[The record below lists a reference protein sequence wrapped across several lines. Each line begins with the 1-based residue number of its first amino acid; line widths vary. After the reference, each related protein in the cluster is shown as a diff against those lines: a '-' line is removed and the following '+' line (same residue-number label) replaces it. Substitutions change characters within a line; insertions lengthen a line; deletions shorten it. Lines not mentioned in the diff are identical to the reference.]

1 MRKILLATTALV
13 AAGGISA
20 ASAIDISGSYGVE
33 YYSESNTGG
42 SADAADVSGDDFI
55 DDGLV
60 SFSGET
66 TSDSGLTFG
75 GKMTLNH
82 AGAIEDQNLYISGDF
97 GYFMAGA
104 TDGVVDG
111 MDGFMTPGSALI
123 ENGAVTDNGG
133 TTAGVGLLA
142 NTMIADNPGTEKIG
156 YRSNVISGF
165 QVGATY
171 EDAGQGATANND
183 VSGYI
188 VTYDAG
194 FAKIGY
200 ANGTTN
206 STTSNGADTGRSQYG
221 LGTSLAG
228 VGFNVGFGTQKTAG
242 ANGAA
247 DTSKIDTRDVGV
259 TYSVNDTTGLYA
271 VFYSSEEKIGSNAG
285 DKMSGQVFGLSYT
298 IAPGLTSL
306 LETASADY
314 TDATAGS
321 STSDGLNQT
330 TAKIKVSF

>member
-13 AAGGISA
+13 AAGGVSA

-42 SADAADVSGDDFI
+42 SADAADVSGDDFY
-55 DDGLV
+55 DDGLL

-66 TSDSGLTFG
+66 TADNGLTFG

-82 AGAIEDQNLYISGDF
+82 AAAIEDQGLYISGDF
-97 GYFMAGA
+97 GYIMAGA

-111 MDGFMTPGSALI
+111 MDNFMTPGSAI
-123 ENGAVTDNGG
+123 PENGATTTNGAAANLM
-133 TTAGVGLLA
+133 T
-142 NTMIADNPGTEKIG
+142 NTMIADNPGTEKVG

-165 QVGATY
+165 QFGATY
-171 EDAGQGATANND
+171 EDAGEGATANND

-206 STTSNGADTGRSQYG
+206 STTSNGANEGRSQYG
-221 LGTSLAG
+221 IGTTLGG
-228 VGFNVGFGTQKTAG
+228 VTVGLGFGTEKTAG

-247 DTSKIDTRDVGV
+247 DTSKIDTRDLGLS
-259 TYSVNDTTGLYA
+259 YSIDDATGIYA
-271 VFYSSEEKIGSNAG
+271 VFTSSEEKLGSNAG
-285 DKMSGQVFGLSYT
+285 DKLSSQTFGLTYT
-298 IAPGLTSL
+298 IAPGLSTI

-321 STSDGLNQT
+321 ANSDGLTQT
-330 TAKIKVSF
+330 TAKITVSF

>member
-13 AAGGISA
+13 AAGGVSA

-33 YYSESNTGG
+33 YYSEGNTGG
-42 SADAADVSGDDFI
+42 SQDAADVSGDDFI
-55 DDGLV
+55 DDGLI

-66 TSDSGLTFG
+66 TADNGLTYG

-82 AGAIEDQNLYISGDF
+82 AGNIEDQGLYISGDF

-111 MDGFMTPGSALI
+111 LDNFMTPGSALI
-123 ENGAVTDNGG
+123 ENGASTDNG
-133 TTAGVGLLA
+133 AAASLKA

-165 QVGATY
+165 QVAATY
-171 EDAGQGATANND
+171 EDGGQSATQNND

-194 FAKIGY
+194 FAKFGY

-206 STTSNGADTGRSQYG
+206 STTANGANTGRSQYG
-221 LGTSLAG
+221 IGTTLGGITIGA
-228 VGFNVGFGTQKTAG
+228 GFGTEKTAG

-247 DTSKIDTRDVGV
+247 DTSKIDTRDLGFS
-259 TYSVNDTTGLYA
+259 YSLDDSTGLYA
-271 VFYSSEEKIGSNAG
+271 VFTTSEQKIGSNAG
-285 DKMSGQVFGLSYT
+285 DKMTSQTFGLSYT

-321 STSDGLNQT
+321 NNNDGLNQT

>member
-13 AAGGISA
+13 AAGGVSA
-20 ASAIDISGSYGVE
+20 ASAIDISGSYGLE
-33 YYSESNTGG
+33 YYTEGNTGA
-42 SADAADVSGDDFI
+42 SQDAADVSGDDFI
-55 DDGLV
+55 DDGLIA
-60 SFSGET
+60 FSGET
-66 TSDSGLTFG
+66 TADNGLTFG
-75 GKMTLNH
+75 GRMTLNH
-82 AGAIEDQNLYISGDF
+82 TGGIEDQGLYITGDF

-111 MDGFMTPGSALI
+111 LDNFMTPGSALI
-123 ENGAVTDNGG
+123 ENGASTTNGG
-133 TTAGVGLLA
+133 TASLKT
-142 NTMIADNPGTEKIG
+142 NTMIADNPAVEKIG

-165 QVGATY
+165 QVAATY
-171 EDAGQGATANND
+171 EDGGTAATENDD

-206 STTSNGADTGRSQYG
+206 STTSNGANTGRSQYG
-221 LGTSLAG
+221 LGTTLG
-228 VGFNVGFGTQKTAG
+228 GITIGLGFGTEKTAG

-247 DTSKIDTRDVGV
+247 DTSKIDTRGLGLS
-259 TYSVNDTTGLYA
+259 YSIDDSTGLYA
-271 VFYSSEEKIGSNAG
+271 VFTTSEQKIGSNAG
-285 DKMSGQVFGLSYT
+285 DKMTSQTFGLSYT

-321 STSDGLNQT
+321 SNSDGLNQT

>member
-13 AAGGISA
+13 AAGGVSA

-42 SADAADVSGDDFI
+42 SADAADVSGDDFY
-55 DDGLV
+55 DDGLI

-66 TSDSGLTFG
+66 TADNGLTYG

-82 AGAIEDQNLYISGDF
+82 TGGIEDQGLYISGDF

-111 MDGFMTPGSALI
+111 MDNFMSANSAI
-123 ENGAVTDNGG
+123 TENGATTTNG
-133 TTAGVGLLA
+133 AAAGLL
-142 NTMIADNPGTEKIG
+142 TTSMIADNPATEKIG

-165 QVGATY
+165 QIGATY
-171 EDAGQGATANND
+171 EDGGEGVTANND
-183 VSGYI
+183 VNGYI

-194 FAKIGY
+194 FATIGY
-200 ANGTTN
+200 ASGTTN
-206 STTSNGADTGRSQYG
+206 STTANGANVGRNQYG
-221 LGTSLAG
+221 VGTTLGGVTLAL
-228 VGFNVGFGTQKTAG
+228 GFGTQKTAG

-247 DTSKIDTRDVGV
+247 DTSKIDTRDVGL
-259 TYSVNDTTGLYA
+259 TYDVNDATGLYA
-271 VFYSSEEKIGSNAG
+271 VFTSSEEKIGSNAG
-285 DKMSGQVFGLSYT
+285 DKLTSQTFGLSYT

-321 STSDGLNQT
+321 STADGLNQT

>member
-13 AAGGISA
+13 AAGGVSA

-55 DDGLV
+55 DDGLI

-66 TSDSGLTFG
+66 TADNGLTFG

-82 AGAIEDQNLYISGDF
+82 AAAIEDQGLYISGDF

-111 MDGFMTPGSALI
+111 MDNFMTPGSALV
-123 ENGAVTDNGG
+123 ENGAITDNG
-133 TTAGVGLLA
+133 TAVGLLT

-171 EDAGQGATANND
+171 EDAGQAATANND

-221 LGTSLAG
+221 LGTTLGG
-228 VGFNVGFGTQKTAG
+228 VTLGLGFGTEKTAG

-247 DTSKIDTRDVGV
+247 DTSKIDTRGLGLS
-259 TYSVNDTTGLYA
+259 YSVNDATGLYA
-271 VFYSSEEKIGSNAG
+271 TFTSSEEKIGSNAG
-285 DKMSGQVFGLSYT
+285 DKMSSQTFGLSYT
-298 IAPGLTSL
+298 IAPGLTSI

-330 TAKIKVSF
+330 TAKITVSF

>member
-13 AAGGISA
+13 AAGGVSA

-42 SADAADVSGDDFI
+42 SADAADVSGDDFY
-55 DDGLV
+55 DDGLI

-66 TSDSGLTFG
+66 TADNGLTYG

-82 AGAIEDQNLYISGDF
+82 AAAIEDQGLYISGDF

-111 MDGFMTPGSALI
+111 MDSFMTPGDAVI
-123 ENGAVTDNGG
+123 ENGATTTNG
-133 TTAGVGLLA
+133 AAAGLLT
-142 NTMIADNPGTEKIG
+142 NTMIADNPTVEKVG

-165 QVGATY
+165 QFGATY
-171 EDAGQGATANND
+171 EDGGEGATANND

-206 STTSNGADTGRSQYG
+206 STTSNGANTGRSQYG
-221 LGTSLAG
+221 LGTTLGG
-228 VGFNVGFGTQKTAG
+228 VTIGLGFGTEKTAG

-247 DTSKIDTRDVGV
+247 DTSKIDTRDLGLS
-259 TYSVNDTTGLYA
+259 YSLNDATGLYA
-271 VFYSSEEKIGSNAG
+271 VFTSSEEKIGTNAG
-285 DKMSGQVFGLSYT
+285 DKLSSQTFGLTYT
-298 IAPGLTSL
+298 IAPGLTSI

-321 STSDGLNQT
+321 ANSDGLNQT
-330 TAKIKVSF
+330 TAKITVSF

>member
-13 AAGGISA
+13 AAGGVSA

-33 YYSESNTGG
+33 YYTESNTGG

-55 DDGLV
+55 DDGLI
-60 SFSGET
+60 SFSGST
-66 TSDSGLTFG
+66 TADNGLTFG
-75 GKMTLNH
+75 GSMTLNH
-82 AGAIEDQNLYISGDF
+82 ANAIEDQGLFISGDF

-111 MDGFMTPGSALI
+111 MDNFMTPGSALI
-123 ENGAVTDNGG
+123 ENGATTTNG
-133 TTAGVGLLA
+133 AAANLMV
-142 NTMIADNPGTEKIG
+142 NTMIADNPGTEKVG

-171 EDAGQGATANND
+171 EDAGQAATNNND

-206 STTSNGADTGRSQYG
+206 STTSNGANTGRSQYG
-221 LGTSLAG
+221 LGTTLGG
-228 VGFNVGFGTQKTAG
+228 VTLGLGFGTQKTAG

-247 DTSKIDTRDVGV
+247 DTSKIDTRGLGLS
-259 TYSVNDTTGLYA
+259 YSVNDATGLYA
-271 VFYSSEEKIGSNAG
+271 VFTSSEEKIGSNAG
-285 DKMSGQVFGLSYT
+285 DKMTSQTFGLSYT

-314 TDATAGS
+314 TDATAGD
-321 STSDGLNQT
+321 TGDGLNQT

>member
-13 AAGGISA
+13 AAGGVSA

-55 DDGLV
+55 DDGLI
-60 SFSGET
+60 SFSGSST
-66 TSDSGLTFG
+66 ADNGLTFG

-82 AGAIEDQNLYISGDF
+82 AGAIEDQNLFISGDF

-123 ENGAVTDNGG
+123 ENGASTDNGG
-133 TTAGVGLLA
+133 SAGVGLLT

-171 EDAGQGATANND
+171 EDGGQGASNNNN

-206 STTSNGADTGRSQYG
+206 STTSNGANVGRSQYG
-221 LGTSLAG
+221 IGTSLAG
-228 VGFNVGFGTQKTAG
+228 VTIGAGFGTQKTGG

-247 DTSKIDTRDVGV
+247 DTSKIDTRDVGLS
-259 TYSVNDTTGLYA
+259 YSIDDSTGIYA
-271 VFYSSEEKIGSNAG
+271 VFYSSEEKIGTNAG
-285 DKMSGQVFGLSYT
+285 DKMSGQTFGLSYT
-298 IAPGLTSL
+298 IAPGVSTL

-321 STSDGLNQT
+321 SNADGLNQT

>member
-13 AAGGISA
+13 AAGGVSA

-42 SADAADVSGDDFI
+42 SADAADVSGDDFY
-55 DDGLV
+55 DDGLI

-66 TSDSGLTFG
+66 TADNGLTYG

-82 AGAIEDQNLYISGDF
+82 TGGIEDQGLYISGDF

-111 MDGFMTPGSALI
+111 MDNFMTPGSAI
-123 ENGAVTDNGG
+123 PENGATTTNGAAANLM
-133 TTAGVGLLA
+133 T
-142 NTMIADNPGTEKIG
+142 NTMIADNPGTEKVG

-165 QVGATY
+165 QFGATY
-171 EDAGQGATANND
+171 EDGGEGATANND

-206 STTSNGADTGRSQYG
+206 STTSNGANEGRSQYG
-221 LGTSLAG
+221 LGTTLGG
-228 VGFNVGFGTQKTAG
+228 VTIGLGFGTEKTAG

-247 DTSKIDTRDVGV
+247 DTSKIDTRDLGLS
-259 TYSVNDTTGLYA
+259 YSLNDATGLYA
-271 VFYSSEEKIGSNAG
+271 VFTSSEEKIGTNAG
-285 DKMSGQVFGLSYT
+285 DKLSSQTFGLTYT
-298 IAPGLTSL
+298 IAPGLTSI

-321 STSDGLNQT
+321 GNSDGLNQT
-330 TAKIKVSF
+330 TAKIKVAF

>member
-13 AAGGISA
+13 AAGGVSA

-33 YYSESNTGG
+33 YYTEGNTGG
-42 SADAADVSGDDFI
+42 SQDAADVSGDDFY
-55 DDGLV
+55 DDGLI
-60 SFSGET
+60 SFSGDT
-66 TSDSGLTFG
+66 TADNGLTFG

-82 AGAIEDQNLYISGDF
+82 ANAIEDQGLYISGDF

-111 MDGFMTPGSALI
+111 LDNFMTPNSALT
-123 ENGAVTDNGG
+123 ENGATTDNGG
-133 TTAGVGLLA
+133 ANGVGLLT
-142 NTMIADNPGTEKIG
+142 NTMIADNPTTEKIG

-165 QVGATY
+165 QFAATY
-171 EDAGQGATANND
+171 EDAGEAATANND

-206 STTSNGADTGRSQYG
+206 STTSDGANTGRSQYG
-221 LGTSLAG
+221 LGTDLGGITLA
-228 VGFNVGFGTQKTAG
+228 VGFGTQKTAG

-247 DTSKIDTRDVGV
+247 DTSKIDTREVGLS
-259 TYSVNDTTGLYA
+259 YSIDDSTGVYA
-271 VFYSSEEKIGSNAG
+271 VLTTSEEKIGTNAG
-285 DKMSGQVFGLSYT
+285 DKMTSQTFGLSYT

-321 STSDGLNQT
+321 NNNDGLNQT

>member
-13 AAGGISA
+13 AAGGVSA

-42 SADAADVSGDDFI
+42 SADAADVSGDDFY
-55 DDGLV
+55 DDGLI

-66 TSDSGLTFG
+66 TADNGLTYG

-82 AGAIEDQNLYISGDF
+82 AGNIEDQGLYISGDF

-111 MDGFMTPGSALI
+111 MDNFMTPGSAI
-123 ENGAVTDNGG
+123 PENGATTTNGAAANLM
-133 TTAGVGLLA
+133 T

-156 YRSNVISGF
+156 YRSREISGF

-171 EDAGQGATANND
+171 EDAGTDATSNND
-183 VSGYI
+183 VTGYI

-194 FAKIGY
+194 FAKVGY

-206 STTSNGADTGRSQYG
+206 STTSNGANTGRSQYG
-221 LGTSLAG
+221 LGTTLGGITISA
-228 VGFNVGFGTQKTAG
+228 GFGTQKTAG

-247 DTSKIDTRDVGV
+247 DTSKIDTRDVGLQ
-259 TYSVNDTTGLYA
+259 YSIDDSTGIYGVFTT
-271 VFYSSEEKIGSNAG
+271 SEEKIGSNAG
-285 DKMSGQVFGLSYT
+285 DKMTSQTFGLTYT
-298 IAPGLTSL
+298 IAPGLSTI

-321 STSDGLNQT
+321 ANSDGLNQT

>member
-13 AAGGISA
+13 AAGGVSA

-55 DDGLV
+55 DDGLI

-66 TSDSGLTFG
+66 TSDNGLTFG

-82 AGAIEDQNLYISGDF
+82 GGAIEDQGLYISGDF

-111 MDGFMTPGSALI
+111 MDNFMTPGSAI
-123 ENGAVTDNGG
+123 PENGATTDNGG
-133 TTAGVGLLA
+133 TTAGVGLLT
-142 NTMIADNPGTEKIG
+142 NTMIADNPGTEKVG

-171 EDAGQGATANND
+171 EDAGQAATNNND

-206 STTSNGADTGRSQYG
+206 STTSNGANTGRSQYG
-221 LGTSLAG
+221 LGTTLGG
-228 VGFNVGFGTQKTAG
+228 VTLGLGFGTQKTAG

-247 DTSKIDTRDVGV
+247 DTSKIDTRGLGLS
-259 TYSVNDTTGLYA
+259 YSVNDATGLYA
-271 VFYSSEEKIGSNAG
+271 VFTSSEEKIGSNAG
-285 DKMSGQVFGLSYT
+285 DKMSSQTFGLTYT
-298 IAPGLTSL
+298 IAPGLTSI

-321 STSDGLNQT
+321 GNSDGLNQT

>member
-13 AAGGISA
+13 AAGGVSA
-20 ASAIDISGSYGVE
+20 ASAIEISGSYGVE
-33 YYSESNTGG
+33 YYTEGNTGA
-42 SADAADVSGDDFI
+42 SQDAADVSGDDFY
-55 DDGLV
+55 DDGLI

-66 TSDSGLTFG
+66 TADNGLTFG

-82 AGAIEDQNLYISGDF
+82 AGNIEDQGLYISGDF
-97 GYFMAGA
+97 GYIMAGA

-111 MDGFMTPGSALI
+111 MDNFMTPGSALI
-123 ENGAVTDNGG
+123 ENGASTDLGG
-133 TTAGVGLLA
+133 SDGVGLLT
-142 NTMIADNPGTEKIG
+142 NTMIADNPTTEKVG
-156 YRSNVISGF
+156 YRSKEFSGF
-165 QVGATY
+165 QFGATY
-171 EDAGQGATANND
+171 EDAGEGATANND

-194 FAKIGY
+194 FAKFGY

-206 STTSNGADTGRSQYG
+206 STTSNGANTGRSQYG
-221 LGTSLAG
+221 LGTTLGGITLAL
-228 VGFNVGFGTQKTAG
+228 GFGTQKTAG

-247 DTSKIDTRDVGV
+247 DTSKIDTREVGLS
-259 TYSVNDTTGLYA
+259 YSVNDATGLYA
-271 VFYSSEEKIGSNAG
+271 VFTTSEEKIGTNAG
-285 DKMSGQVFGLSYT
+285 DKMTSQTFGLSYT

-314 TDATAGS
+314 TDATAGD
-321 STSDGLNQT
+321 TGDGLNQT

>member
-13 AAGGISA
+13 AAGGVSA

-55 DDGLV
+55 DDGLI

-66 TSDSGLTFG
+66 TADNGLTFG

-82 AGAIEDQNLYISGDF
+82 GGAIEDQGLYISGDF

-111 MDGFMTPGSALI
+111 MDNFMSANSAI
-123 ENGAVTDNGG
+123 TENGASTDNGG
-133 TTAGVGLLA
+133 SDGVGLL
-142 NTMIADNPGTEKIG
+142 TTSMIADNPTTEKIG

-171 EDAGQGATANND
+171 EDAGQAATANND
-183 VSGYI
+183 VTGYI

-194 FAKIGY
+194 FAKLGY
-200 ANGTTN
+200 ASGTTN
-206 STTSNGADTGRSQYG
+206 STTSNGANVGRNQYG
-221 LGTSLAG
+221 LGTTLGGVTLAL
-228 VGFNVGFGTQKTAG
+228 GFGTQKTAG

-247 DTSKIDTRDVGV
+247 DTSKIDTRDVGL
-259 TYSVNDTTGLYA
+259 TYNVNDATGLYA
-271 VFYSSEEKIGSNAG
+271 VFTSSEEKIGSNAG
-285 DKMSGQVFGLSYT
+285 DKMSSQTFGLSYT
-298 IAPGLTSL
+298 IAPGLTSI

-321 STSDGLNQT
+321 STADGQTNT

>member
-13 AAGGISA
+13 AAGGVSA
-20 ASAIDISGSYGVE
+20 ASAIDISGSYGLE
-33 YYSESNTGG
+33 YYTEGNTGA
-42 SADAADVSGDDFI
+42 SQDAADVSGDDFI
-55 DDGLV
+55 DDGLIA
-60 SFSGET
+60 FSGET
-66 TSDSGLTFG
+66 TADNGLTFG
-75 GKMTLNH
+75 GRMTLNH
-82 AGAIEDQNLYISGDF
+82 TGGIEDQGLYITGDF

-111 MDGFMTPGSALI
+111 LDNFMTPGSALI
-123 ENGAVTDNGG
+123 ENGASTTNGG
-133 TTAGVGLLA
+133 TASLKT
-142 NTMIADNPGTEKIG
+142 NTMIADNPAVEKIG

-165 QVGATY
+165 QVAATY
-171 EDAGQGATANND
+171 EDGGTAATENDD

-206 STTSNGADTGRSQYG
+206 STTSNGANTGRSQYG
-221 LGTSLAG
+221 LGTTLG
-228 VGFNVGFGTQKTAG
+228 GITIGLGFGTEKTAG

-247 DTSKIDTRDVGV
+247 DTSKIDTRGLGLS
-259 TYSVNDTTGLYA
+259 YSIDDSTGLYA
-271 VFYSSEEKIGSNAG
+271 VFTTSEQKIGSNAG
-285 DKMSGQVFGLSYT
+285 DKMTSQTFGLSYT

-321 STSDGLNQT
+321 NSNDGQNQT
-330 TAKIKVSF
+330 TAKIVVSF

>member
-13 AAGGISA
+13 AAGGVSA
-20 ASAIDISGSYGVE
+20 AAAIDISGSYGVE
-33 YYSESNTGG
+33 YYSEGNTGG
-42 SADAADVSGDDFI
+42 SQDAADVSGDDFI
-55 DDGLV
+55 DDGLI

-66 TSDSGLTFG
+66 TADNGLTFG
-75 GKMTLNH
+75 GRMTLNH
-82 AGAIEDQNLYISGDF
+82 GGAIEDQGLYISGDF

-111 MDGFMTPGSALI
+111 MDGFMTPGSAI
-123 ENGAVTDNGG
+123 PENGASTDNGG
-133 TTAGVGLLA
+133 SAGVGLLT

-171 EDAGQGATANND
+171 EDAGQTAVLNND

-194 FAKIGY
+194 FAKVGY

-221 LGTSLAG
+221 LGTTLGG
-228 VGFNVGFGTQKTAG
+228 VTLGLGFGTQKTAG

-247 DTSKIDTRDVGV
+247 DTSKIDTRGLGLS
-259 TYSVNDTTGLYA
+259 YSVNDATGLYA
-271 VFYSSEEKIGSNAG
+271 TFTSSEEKIGSNAG
-285 DKMSGQVFGLSYT
+285 DKMSSQTFGLSYT
-298 IAPGLTSL
+298 IAPGLTSI

-330 TAKIKVSF
+330 TAKITVSF

>member
-13 AAGGISA
+13 AAGGVSA

-42 SADAADVSGDDFI
+42 SADAAQVSGDDFI
-55 DDGLV
+55 DDGLI
-60 SFSGET
+60 SFSGSST
-66 TSDSGLTFG
+66 ADNGLTFG

-111 MDGFMTPGSALI
+111 MDNFMTPGSALI
-123 ENGAVTDNGG
+123 ENGATTDNGG
-133 TTAGVGLLA
+133 SAGVGLLA

-156 YRSNVISGF
+156 FRSNVISGF
-165 QVGATY
+165 QVGGTY
-171 EDAGQGATANND
+171 EDAGQGASANND
-183 VSGYI
+183 VSGWI
-188 VTYDAG
+188 VTYDLG
-194 FAKIGY
+194 VAKIGY
-200 ANGTTN
+200 ASGKTD
-206 STTSNGADTGRSQYG
+206 STTDNGANTSRSQMG
-221 LGTSLAG
+221 IGMDFAG
-228 VGFNVGFGTQKTAG
+228 VTLGAGFGTQKTAAG
-242 ANGAA
+242 GNAA
-247 DTSKIDTRDVGV
+247 DTSKIDTRDIGLS
-259 TYSVNDTTGLYA
+259 YSIDDATGLYA
-271 VFYSSEEKIGSNAG
+271 VFYSSEEKTGSNAG

-298 IAPGLTSL
+298 IAPGVSSL

-321 STSDGLNQT
+321 SNSDGLNQT

>member
-13 AAGGISA
+13 AAGGVSA

-55 DDGLV
+55 DDGLI

-66 TSDSGLTFG
+66 TADNGLTFG

-82 AGAIEDQNLYISGDF
+82 AAAIEDQGLYISGDF

-111 MDGFMTPGSALI
+111 MDNFMTPGSALV
-123 ENGAVTDNGG
+123 ENGAITDNG
-133 TTAGVGLLA
+133 TAVGLLT

-171 EDAGQGATANND
+171 EDAGQTAVLNND

-194 FAKIGY
+194 FAKVGY

-221 LGTSLAG
+221 LGTTLGG
-228 VGFNVGFGTQKTAG
+228 VTLGLGFGTEKTAG

-247 DTSKIDTRDVGV
+247 DTSKIDTRGLGLS
-259 TYSVNDTTGLYA
+259 YSVNDATGLYA
-271 VFYSSEEKIGSNAG
+271 TFTSSEEKIGSNAG
-285 DKMSGQVFGLSYT
+285 DKMSSQTFGLTYT
-298 IAPGLTSL
+298 IAPGLTSI

-330 TAKIKVSF
+330 TAKITVSF

>member
-13 AAGGISA
+13 AAGGVSA
-20 ASAIDISGSYGVE
+20 ASAIDISGSYGIE

-42 SADAADVSGDDFI
+42 SADAAQVSGDDFI
-55 DDGLV
+55 DDGLI

-66 TSDSGLTFG
+66 TADNGLTFG

-82 AGAIEDQNLYISGDF
+82 AAAIEDQGLYISGDF

-111 MDGFMTPGSALI
+111 MDNFMTPGSAII
-123 ENGAVTDNGG
+123 ENGASIDNGG
-133 TTAGVGLLA
+133 SAGVGLLA
-142 NTMIADNPGTEKIG
+142 NTMIADNPGTEKVG
-156 YRSNVISGF
+156 FRSNVISGF

-171 EDAGQGATANND
+171 EDATANND
-183 VSGYI
+183 VSGWI
-188 VTYDAG
+188 VTYDLG
-194 FAKIGY
+194 VAKLGY
-200 ANGTTN
+200 ANGTTK
-206 STTSNGADTGRSQYG
+206 STTDNGADTKRSQMGIGMDFAGVTIG
-221 LGTSLAG
+221 LG
-228 VGFNVGFGTQKTAG
+228 FGSQRTIASG
-242 ANGAA
+242 GAA
-247 DTSKIDTRDVGV
+247 DTSKIDTRGLGLEYSIDDSTGV
-259 TYSVNDTTGLYA
+259 YA
-271 VFYSSEEKIGSNAG
+271 VFTSSEEKTGSNAG
-285 DKMSGQVFGLSYT
+285 DKMSTNTFGLSYT

-321 STSDGLNQT
+321 GNSDGLNQT

>member
-55 DDGLV
+55 DDGLI

-66 TSDSGLTFG
+66 TADNGLTYG
-75 GKMTLNH
+75 GRMTLNH
-82 AGAIEDQNLYISGDF
+82 TGAIEDQNLYISGDF

-111 MDGFMTPGSALI
+111 MDGFMTPGSAI
-123 ENGAVTDNGG
+123 PENGATTTNGAAANLM
-133 TTAGVGLLA
+133 T
-142 NTMIADNPGTEKIG
+142 NTMIADNPGTEKVG

-165 QVGATY
+165 QFGATY
-171 EDAGQGATANND
+171 EDGGQDATSNND

-206 STTSNGADTGRSQYG
+206 STTANGANEGRSQYG
-221 LGTSLAG
+221 IGTTLGG
-228 VGFNVGFGTQKTAG
+228 VTIGLGFGTEKTAG

-247 DTSKIDTRDVGV
+247 DTSKIDTRDLGLS
-259 TYSVNDTTGLYA
+259 YSLNDATGLYA
-271 VFYSSEEKIGSNAG
+271 VFTSSEEKLGTNAG
-285 DKMSGQVFGLSYT
+285 DKLSSQTFGLTYT
-298 IAPGLTSL
+298 IAPGLSTI

-321 STSDGLNQT
+321 GNSDGLSQT
-330 TAKIKVSF
+330 TAKITVSF